1 MSKFNGQIQ
10 RHNQIFF
17 AVMGK
22 KVVSALREGL
32 MHGKGMH
39 TAPGL
44 SVHTRGHLTN
54 SSKERGLPYFCY
66 DHISTWHI
74 N

>member
-10 RHNQIFF
+10 RHDQIFF
-17 AVMGK
+17 AVLGK

-32 MHGKGMH
+32 VWGKGMN
-39 TAPGL
+39 TAHGL
-44 SVHTRGHLTN
+44 SVHAREQLTN
-54 SSKERGLPYFCY
+54 SLKERGLPYLCY